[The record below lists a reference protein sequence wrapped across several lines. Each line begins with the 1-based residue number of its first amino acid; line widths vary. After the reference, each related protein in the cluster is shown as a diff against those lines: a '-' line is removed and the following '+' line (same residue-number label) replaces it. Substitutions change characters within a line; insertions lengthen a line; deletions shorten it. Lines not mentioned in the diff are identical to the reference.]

1 MPDEDQ
7 DRFEDYQELERFIEQ
22 LQEDHATHPP
32 AGLTPEQA
40 RVYQM
45 AALFRSAAPDAA
57 EPRPEFAEELYTR
70 LEQELH
76 QLQEHRPEQSRHLV
90 LPWKKREG
98 RARKG
103 GMPTSPAVSRR
114 SLIAGGAAVAASL
127 VAGAAIEHEIE
138 HSAANK
144 PAASTASQWQEQLI
158 SADQPTTWL
167 FVTTLAELGDK
178 AVRFATDTIVGY
190 VIRDNSVQSS
200 RYGGEESQVIALS
213 AACTHMGC
221 LLQWQASARTFR
233 CPCHGGLFTEKGEP
247 DPQSPL
253 RYLTSLPRL
262 QTKVENGN
270 VYVQVPA
277 GTH

>member
-1 MPDEDQ
+1 
-7 DRFEDYQELERFIEQ
+7 
-22 LQEDHATHPP
+22 
-32 AGLTPEQA
+32 
-40 RVYQM
+40 
-45 AALFRSAAPDAA
+45 
-57 EPRPEFAEELYTR
+57 
-70 LEQELH
+70 
-76 QLQEHRPEQSRHLV
+76 
-90 LPWKKREG
+90 
-98 RARKG
+98 
-103 GMPTSPAVSRR
+103 MPTSLAVSRR

-190 VIRDNSVQSS
+190 VIRDNSVQNS
-200 RYGGEESQVIALS
+200 RYGGEESHVIALS